1 MRRRRLRLFV
11 HRYNLRVFQ
20 RDLYLV
26 RVHCQTGIRCVTS
39 QHTTRHKCL
48 LTIGLEAQAWQ
59 KKACQAPIRDNAP
72 TNRRTGQA
80 LFIIATLVVLLR
92 FLARRFFQNT
102 NIGWDDWFILLAW
115 IGLIPSTAIV
125 QVMTHHGMGKDIWTI
140 NPDDLTVM
148 LKLFYIEQWIYQLVI
163 IATKISIVFLYL
175 RIFPS
180 NTSRKFAYISWAII
194 AGLLAYLV
202 GFWVYY
208 AVECRPLSY
217 FWHQWDG
224 EHEGSCP
231 GTETAIYLNS
241 SLNIFF
247 DILVFFLPVPQIMRL
262 QIKDPKRKLGIL
274 LTFLVGLFVTI
285 CSIVRLRYLA
295 AYGQLSNITYNYN
308 DIALWSGLEGDIG
321 VICACMPTVA
331 GPIMYFFREKIGSK
345 IGTKFSSNTKSSTG
359 FSKKSLNSSSRI
371 KRLPSTASERDV
383 ELDKRLSKHG
393 GFQTATAVPIYNL
406 RDQGSSDDDVELV
419 HQKGGTGAKNQWV

>member
-1 MRRRRLRLFV
+1 
-11 HRYNLRVFQ
+11 
-20 RDLYLV
+20 
-26 RVHCQTGIRCVTS
+26 
-39 QHTTRHKCL
+39 
-48 LTIGLEAQAWQ
+48 
-59 KKACQAPIRDNAP
+59 
-72 TNRRTGQA
+72 
-80 LFIIATLVVLLR
+80 
-92 FLARRFFQNT
+92 
-102 NIGWDDWFILLAW
+102 
-115 IGLIPSTAIV
+115 
-125 QVMTHHGMGKDIWTI
+125 MTHHGMGKDIWTI
-140 NPDDLTVM
+140 DPDDLTVM
-148 LKLFYIEQWIYQLVI
+148 LKLFYVEQWIYQLVI

-180 NTSRKFAYISWAII
+180 NSSRRFAYVSWAVI

-202 GFWVYY
+202 GFWIYY

-217 FWHQWDG
+217 FWYQWDG

-231 GTETAIYLNS
+231 GTETAVYLNS

-345 IGTKFSSNTKSSTG
+345 IGTKLSSNTKSSTG
-359 FSKKSLNSSSRI
+359 FSKKSLNSSSRV

-383 ELDKRLSKHG
+383 KVDERLSKHE
-393 GFQTATAVPIYNL
+393 GFQATTAMPMYNL
-406 RDQGSSDDDVELV
+406 RNQGSSDDDVELV
-419 HQKGGTGAKNQWV
+419 HQKGGSGAKNQWV